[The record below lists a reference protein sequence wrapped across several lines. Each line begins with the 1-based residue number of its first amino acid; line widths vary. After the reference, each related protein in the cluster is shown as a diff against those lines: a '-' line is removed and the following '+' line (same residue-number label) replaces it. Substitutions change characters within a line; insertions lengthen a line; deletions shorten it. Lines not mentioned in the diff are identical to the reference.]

1 MLWCLGLGGRM
12 TFAKFLLPCLFLH
25 SICEGSNQAPRF
37 VNYFFSSYLLIYED
51 MPVGSS
57 VAQLKATDP
66 EDEPLIYGVSGEEA
80 MRYFSVNKDTGVVWL
95 RQQLDRETKSEMQV
109 EFYVSD
115 NQEVVKDTVSIQI
128 GDVNDNAPIFHG
140 QPYAVHIPENTLV
153 GRSVF
158 MVNATDPD
166 QGTGGSVLFSFQPPS
181 PFFSI
186 DGARGTVTVI
196 RALDFETTSAYQLT
210 VNATDQDKLRPLS
223 RLANLA
229 ISITDVQ
236 DMDPVFTN
244 LPYSTNIEE
253 DVLLGYEVRKITA
266 IDQDLGRPRGIGYT
280 IISGNTNSVF
290 ALDYISGSLTVNG
303 QLDREN
309 PLYSAGFTLTVKA
322 TELKDDRSPSEATV
336 MTTFTILLIDKNDNA
351 PKFNSSEY
359 RVRIT
364 ELAQVGFAL
373 PLFIQAEDK
382 DEGVNSM
389 FQVFLTGNNSDY
401 FTISPTAV
409 QGRADIRMRVAM
421 PLDFERIRSY
431 SFSLYANESM
441 SDHVG
446 FARIFI
452 ELINENDNRPIFSR
466 PLYNISLP
474 ENTPPGT
481 SLLRILA
488 TDGDAGTFGIV
499 RYYFSDEPDQF
510 SLDEETGWV
519 ILRASLDYELM
530 RRFTL
535 TVLARDGGG
544 EETTGRIRVNVL
556 DINDNAPLFQKEAYV
571 GSLRENE
578 QAVQAV
584 ARIRATDEDSPPNN
598 FLVYT
603 ITSASAFPSY
613 FSIIMVEGYAVI
625 SVTRPLDYE
634 QVPKGMIYLTVMAK
648 DGGNPGLNSTVP
660 VTVEVIDEND
670 NPPEFSKSSYIV
682 KIPENIIAGATVLVV
697 NATDLDASREFGQAS
712 LIYSLEG
719 SSQFRLNSR
728 SGEITTTA
736 LLDRELKSEYILI
749 VRAVDGGVG
758 PQQKTG
764 IATVNITILDI
775 NDNAPVWRDEPYH
788 TNVVEMSP
796 VNTDVISVLAVDP
809 DNGENGTV
817 MYSISPEN
825 PFYAINSSTGK
836 IRTSGLTLDRESSN
850 HRDAV
855 LMRTIIISAVDGGV
869 PALRASASTTVFVN
883 LLDLNDND
891 PTFLNLPFTAE
902 VPEGL
907 PIGSS
912 VFRVQVTD
920 PDEDK
925 NGLITMALQ
934 MGMPRLDFYL
944 NTSIGVLTSTEVLD
958 REQIG
963 QYHLRIIAYD
973 AGKFPRTSTS
983 TLTITVLD
991 VNDETPTFN
1000 PRVYNV
1006 SVKESV
1012 PRDHIV
1018 ARLICSDNDA
1028 GLNAELSYFITGGNQ
1043 DGKFSVGFR
1052 DGVVRTVV
1060 GLDREAQAAYT
1071 LIVEAI
1077 DNGPAGSRR
1086 TGTATV
1092 FVEVQDVNDNRPI
1105 FLQNSY
1111 ETSVLESV
1119 PQGTSILQVQ
1129 AMDSD
1134 QGENGRVLY
1143 RILTGNSNNMFSI
1156 HQQTGL
1162 VTRGLRALD
1171 RETSNSHVL
1180 EVEAYNSDEGSM
1192 RSSVR
1197 VIIYVD
1203 DANDEVPV
1211 FTQQQYNR
1219 LGLRETAG
1227 IGTSVI
1233 VVRATDPDTGDG
1245 GSVSYTLVSGS
1256 DHKFEVD
1263 ASTGLV
1269 TTVDSLDYETK
1280 TTYLMNISATDQAP
1294 PFHQGFCTVYV
1305 TLLNELDEAV
1315 AFFSAGYEAS
1325 LRENIATGT
1334 EVVQVQAQSADNLNQ
1349 LTYRFDPDT
1358 SPVALALFKIDSVTG
1373 RITVTG
1379 LLDREKGDMYTLTVV
1394 ADNGGPR
1401 KDSTVKVS
1409 ITILD
1414 ENDNSPEFDITS
1426 DTSVDIPENTPMGER
1441 VAVVLGRDKDAR
1453 LNGLVNFT
1461 LVAGNMEDV
1470 FKIKTVNHT
1479 YGEVYVN
1486 APLDRESVDRYLLKV
1501 RAIDNG
1507 SPPRHTDHSLTI
1519 NILDVNDNPPVI
1531 ESPRGYNVSIS
1542 ENVGGGTSVLRVM
1555 ATDQDIGPNAMLFYY
1570 ITAGNQDLTFRMD
1583 RVTGEM
1589 VTRPAPPDRERQQE
1603 YRLTVTVEDDGTP
1616 PLSTSTTIY
1625 VRIVDENDN
1634 APEFPE
1640 EEYVTVLSEG
1650 PDTVG
1655 ATIATVT
1662 AIDPDED
1669 LNGTLRYAIAQG
1681 NLIQTFR
1688 IDSITGRIT
1697 AVKELDYEIS
1707 NGHYTLVVT
1716 ATDQCPNP
1724 TLRLTSSTTVLVN
1737 VLDVNDVTP
1746 TFPRA
1751 FEGPFEV
1758 TEGQPGP
1765 RVWTLRASDEDSGIN
1780 GKVEYSITSGD
1791 HQNEF
1796 MVSPVEGELR
1806 VRKDV
1811 ELDRETTPYYNI
1823 TITARD
1829 LGTPP
1834 RNSSVVVG
1842 VHVRDINDNDPVLLN
1857 LPFNTSVS
1865 EGASIHTSVARVRA
1879 RDADSGRNALL
1890 TYNITAGNRD
1900 GAFYINDTTGVVQ
1913 VNRPLDRER
1922 VAEYR
1927 LTITVKDNPENARI
1941 ARRDSDLLVI
1951 TILDENDNRPM
1962 FTRTSYRAEIT
1973 ENSAAGSTV
1982 TVLNGPVLAK
1992 DKDIGPNALVKYR
2005 LLGIRVDLF
2014 TVDAN
2019 TGVIHVHQGA
2029 NLDREA
2035 FQEPRV
2041 ELFLVAEDIGG
2052 LNSSVPLTVTILD
2065 QNDNPPV
2072 FSPSSFSV
2080 RLPENSPTGVVVTQL
2095 SAADAD
2101 SGSNGWLM
2109 YRLEGGAQ
2117 DRFVVDPVSGAVLVG
2132 NTTLDREE
2140 RGSYRLVVMATDRG
2154 TPPMSGTAT
2163 LSVILDD
2170 VNDSRPRF
2178 IEPVTMIN
2186 VNESTPPGV
2195 VVATLTAEDPDLH
2208 PRLEYYIISVEAK
2221 DDGNNPVDGLQESF
2235 GIDLHTGAVFVRNP
2249 LNRELVAT
2257 FEIIVSVHDNASEV
2271 IDKSGSVP
2279 NARLSINVLD
2289 VNDNAP
2295 RFRPFGVSNFT
2306 EKILEG
2312 AQPGTTLLSVS
2323 AVDPDKGPNGQVIYQ
2338 LLHLPRGGYVR
2349 LEDPSIGKIVAN
2361 RTVDFEQVQWLNFT
2375 IRAQDHGS
2383 PPRIAELPVFLRI
2396 VDVNDNNPVFLQ
2408 PAYQEPVFEN
2418 ANLDTTIVRV
2428 SATDADS
2435 GLFAVIEY
2443 SLVDGEGK
2451 FAIKPST
2458 GEIYIISP
2466 LDRETKD
2473 HYTLTAVARDNPGGS
2488 PNNRRENSVQV
2499 LVTILD
2505 VNDYR
2510 PRFLERVFNTSV
2522 FENEPSG
2529 TSVITVRATD
2539 LDEGENGAVLYSM
2552 LGAHS
2557 DAFSL
2562 DPNTGL
2568 VRSRRLL
2575 QSSEHFNLTVV
2586 ATDQG
2591 RPPLW
2596 GTADLIIAVIDV
2608 NDNRPVFI
2616 RPANGTII
2624 HISEEQP
2631 PGLPVYEVHAT
2642 DSDEGVNGEVRYAFL
2657 QTGAGN
2663 RDWENFHIDATS
2675 GVITTTV
2682 KLDREKQALLSL
2694 IIVARDLGQPV
2705 PFETTQP
2712 LQVALLDIDDNEPVF
2727 LKPPRGSLPY
2737 QKLTVPEHSRPGTVV
2752 GNVTRAVDADE
2763 GSNAVVYYFIAGGNS
2778 DGNFGLSL
2786 EGELKVHR
2794 DLDREETPFY
2804 SIIVKA
2810 SSNRSWTPPR
2820 GQRAARTKALDPA
2833 RDPSLLEVRIELDDI
2848 NDQKPRFTK
2857 AEYTAGVAAN
2867 AKVGSE
2873 LIKVVALDNDIGN
2886 NSLVE
2891 YHIVTMRYFQSQ
2903 SNGSEDVGNFFIIG
2917 LKDGIIRT
2925 HDLLTTFNP
2934 GFFQLEILACD
2945 FAGHSTTTNV
2955 NIYILRDDQRV
2966 KVVFNEIP
2974 DAVRENEEDFVNL
2987 LSNITGAIVNLDDI
3001 QFHVDKKGR
3010 VNYGQT
3016 DMLIH
3021 VVNNQTNTILDVE
3034 RVIQMIDE
3042 NKEQLKNLFRTHN
3055 VVDVQPAVTDK
3066 LPDDITTLQLVIII
3080 LAVLLCLAGILF
3092 VTMNWHY
3099 RRVHQRKLKAIV
3111 AGSTGNQGLMD
3122 ILDMPNTNKYS
3133 FEGANPVWLDPF
3145 CRNLELAT
3153 QANHEDDL
3161 PENLSDIT
3169 DLWNSPART
3178 HGTFGR
3184 EPQAKPEDDRYLRA
3198 AIQEYDNIAK
3208 LGQIMREG
3216 PIKGSL
3222 LNVVLDDYL
3231 RLKNLFAARLITI
3244 STGQGDHSS
3253 ITELIQS
3260 DLDEEE
3266 DERLGMGGGRGTL
3279 RFKHK
3284 LPVELKGPEGVHVV
3298 HGSTGTLLT
3307 SDLNSLP
3314 EDDQRALA
3322 RSLEALNADGGLY
3335 SERNARTESAKSTPM
3350 HRHKDGDNLS
3360 DSPLEITEL

>member
-1 MLWCLGLGGRM
+1 MSWSVGLGGRM
-12 TFAKFLLPCLFLH
+12 AIAKLLFPFLLLH
-25 SICEGSNQAPRF
+25 SFCEGSNQPPRF
-37 VNYFFSSYLLIYED
+37 LNFFFSTYLLIYED
-51 MPVGSS
+51 APVGSS
-57 VAQLKATDP
+57 VAQLNALDP
-66 EDEPLIYGVSGEEA
+66 EGEPLIYGVSGEEA
-80 MRYFSVNKDTGVVWL
+80 VRYFSVNKDTGVVWL

-109 EFYVSD
+109 EFFVSD
-115 NQEVVKDTVSIQI
+115 SQEVVKDTVNIQI
-128 GDVNDNAPIFHG
+128 GDVNDNAPVFHG
-140 QPYAVHIPENTLV
+140 QPYTVRIPENTAV

-181 PFFSI
+181 AFFSI

-196 RALDFETTSAYQLT
+196 KPLDYETTSAYTLT
-210 VNATDQDKLRPLS
+210 VNATDQDKVRPLS

-229 ISITDVQ
+229 ITITDVQ
-236 DMDPVFTN
+236 DMDPIFTN

-253 DVLLGYEVRKITA
+253 DVPLGFEVRKITA
-266 IDQDLGRPRGIGYT
+266 IDQDLGQPRGIGYT

-309 PLYSAGFTLTVKA
+309 PLYSAGFSLTVRA
-322 TELKDDRSPSEATV
+322 TELNDDRSPSGATV
-336 MTTFTILLIDKNDNA
+336 RTTFTILLIDKNDNA
-351 PKFNSSEY
+351 PTFNSSEY
-359 RVRIT
+359 RVLIT

-389 FQVFLTGNNSDY
+389 FQVFLRGNNSDY

-409 QGRADIRMRVAM
+409 QGRADIRVRVAL
-421 PLDFERIRSY
+421 PLDFENIRSY

-446 FARIFI
+446 FARVFI
-452 ELINENDNRPIFSR
+452 DLINENDNRPIFST

-474 ENTPPGT
+474 ENTRPGT

-488 TDGDAGTFGIV
+488 TDRDAGIFGIV

-519 ILRASLDYELM
+519 ILRDSLDYELM

-544 EETTGRIRVNVL
+544 EETTGRVRVNVL
-556 DINDNAPLFQKEAYV
+556 DVNDNAPLFQKDAYA

-578 QAVQAV
+578 QAVQVV
-584 ARIRATDEDSPPNN
+584 ARVRATDEDSPPNN
-598 FLVYT
+598 VLTYT
-603 ITSASAFPSY
+603 ITSTSAFPSF

-634 QVPKGMIYLTVMAK
+634 QVPDGVVHLTVMAK
-648 DGGNPGLNSTVP
+648 DGGNPALNSTVP
-660 VTVEVIDEND
+660 VRVEVIDEND
-670 NPPEFSKSSYIV
+670 NPPEFSKQSYII
-682 KIPENIIAGATVLVV
+682 KIQENIIAGATVLLV
-697 NATDLDASREFGQAS
+697 NATDLDASREYGQAS

-775 NDNAPVWRDEPYH
+775 NDNAPVWRNEPYL
-788 TNVVEMSP
+788 TNIVEMSP
-796 VNTDVISVLAVDP
+796 MNTDVFSVLAFDP

-817 MYSISPEN
+817 VYRISPEN
-825 PFYAINSSTGK
+825 PFYTISSSTGK

-850 HRDAV
+850 ARDTQ
-855 LMRTIIISAVDGGV
+855 LMRSIIISAADNGTT
-869 PALRASASTTVFVN
+869 PLHASASATVFVN

-891 PTFLNLPFTAE
+891 PTFLNLPFVAE

-912 VFRVQVTD
+912 VFRVQVED
-920 PDEDK
+920 PDEDA

-944 NTSIGVLTSTEVLD
+944 NTSTGVLRSVAVLD

-983 TLTITVLD
+983 TLTVTILD

-1006 SVKESV
+1006 SLKEDV

-1018 ARLICSDNDA
+1018 ARLSCSDNDA

-1060 GLDREAQAAYT
+1060 GLDRETQEAYT
-1071 LIVEAI
+1071 LVVEAI

-1111 ETSVLESV
+1111 ETSILESV
-1119 PQGTSILQVQ
+1119 PQRTSILKVQ
-1129 AMDSD
+1129 ATDAD
-1134 QGENGRVLY
+1134 QGENGKVLY
-1143 RILTGNSNNMFSI
+1143 RILTGNSNNLFSI
-1156 HQQTGL
+1156 DNQTGL
-1162 VTRGLRALD
+1162 VTRGPRALD
-1171 RETSNSHVL
+1171 RETSSSHVL
-1180 EVEAYNSDEGSM
+1180 EVVAYNSDEGSM

-1245 GSVSYTLVSGS
+1245 GAVAYALVSGS
-1256 DHKFEVD
+1256 DRKFEVD
-1263 ASTGLV
+1263 VSTGLI
-1269 TTVDSLDYETK
+1269 TTVDYLDYETK
-1280 TTYLMNISATDQAP
+1280 TTYLMNVSATDQAP
-1294 PFHQGFCTVYV
+1294 PFHQRFCTVYV

-1334 EVVQVQAQSADNLNQ
+1334 EVVQVRAQSADNLNQ

-1358 SPVALALFKIDSVTG
+1358 SPAALALFKIDSVTG

-1379 LLDREKGDMYTLTVV
+1379 QLDREKGDVYTLTVV
-1394 ADNGGPR
+1394 ADDGGPK

-1426 DTSVDIPENTPMGER
+1426 DTSVDILESTPMGKR
-1441 VAVVLGRDKDAR
+1441 VAVVLGRDKDAA

-1470 FKIKTVNHT
+1470 FKIKTLNDT
-1479 YGEVYVN
+1479 YGEVFVN
-1486 APLDRESVDRYLLKV
+1486 AALDRESVDRYLLKV

-1507 SPPRHTDHSLTI
+1507 SPPRYTDHSLTI
-1519 NILDVNDNPPVI
+1519 NILDINDNAPVI
-1531 ESPRGYNVSIS
+1531 ESQRGYNVSIS
-1542 ENVGGGTSVLRVM
+1542 ENVGGGTSVLRVI
-1555 ATDQDIGPNAMLFYY
+1555 ATDKDIGPNAMLFYY

-1603 YRLTVTVEDDGTP
+1603 YRLTVTVEDDGAP

-1625 VRIVDENDN
+1625 VHIVDENDN

-1640 EEYVTVLSEG
+1640 EDYVTVLSEG
-1650 PDTVG
+1650 PETVG

-1662 AIDPDED
+1662 AIDPDEG
-1669 LNGTLRYAIAQG
+1669 LNGTLRYAIAKG
-1681 NLIQTFR
+1681 NLIQTFN
-1688 IDSITGRIT
+1688 INNITGRIT

-1707 NGHYTLVVT
+1707 NGHYALVVT
-1716 ATDQCPNP
+1716 ATDQCPKP
-1724 TLRLTSSTTVLVN
+1724 ALRLTSSTTVQVN

-1765 RVWTLRASDEDSGIN
+1765 RVWTLRAIDEDSGLN
-1780 GKVEYSITSGD
+1780 GKVEYSITGGD
-1791 HQNEF
+1791 PQSEF
-1796 MVSPVEGELR
+1796 TVSPVEGELR

-1811 ELDRETTPYYNI
+1811 ELDRETTAFYNI
-1823 TITARD
+1823 TVTARD
-1829 LGTPP
+1829 LGTPS
-1834 RNSSVVVG
+1834 RNSSVLVG
-1842 VHVRDINDNDPVLLN
+1842 VNVRDINDNDPVLLN
-1857 LPFNTSVS
+1857 LPYNTSVS
-1865 EGASIHTSVARVRA
+1865 EGAAVHTSVARVQA
-1879 RDADSGRNALL
+1879 RDADSGPNALL
-1890 TYNITAGNRD
+1890 TYNITAGNQD
-1900 GAFYINDTTGVVQ
+1900 GAFYVNDTTGVVQ

-1922 VAEYR
+1922 VAEYT
-1927 LTITVKDNPENARI
+1927 LTITVKDNPENPRI
-1941 ARRDSDLLVI
+1941 ARRDSELLVI
-1951 TILDENDNRPM
+1951 TIMDENDNRPI

-1973 ENSAAGSTV
+1973 ENSEAGSTV
-1982 TVLNGPVLAK
+1982 VVLNGPVLAE
-1992 DKDIGPNALVKYR
+1992 DKDIGPNAVVKYN
-2005 LLGIRVDLF
+2005 LLGARVDLF
-2014 TVDAN
+2014 TVERYS
-2019 TGVIHVHQGA
+2019 GVILVRQGA
-2029 NLDREA
+2029 KLDREA

-2080 RLPENSPTGVVVTQL
+2080 RLPENSPSGVVVTQL
-2095 SAADAD
+2095 SATDAD
-2101 SGSNGWLM
+2101 SGSNGWLV
-2109 YRLEGGAQ
+2109 YRLVSGAQ
-2117 DRFVVDPVSGAVLVG
+2117 DRFVVDPLSGAVLVG
-2132 NTTLDREE
+2132 NSTLDREE

-2154 TPPMSGTAT
+2154 TPTMSGTAT
-2163 LSVILDD
+2163 LTVILDD

-2195 VVATLTAEDPDLH
+2195 VVTTLTAEDPDLN

-2221 DDGNNPVDGLQESF
+2221 DDGNKAVDGLQESF

-2249 LNRELVAT
+2249 INRELVAT

-2271 IDKSGSVP
+2271 IDTSGSVP
-2279 NARLSINVLD
+2279 NARLTINVLD

-2338 LLHLPRGGYVR
+2338 LLHLPRGEYVR
-2349 LEDPSIGKIVAN
+2349 LEDTSTGKIVAN

-2375 IRAQDHGS
+2375 IRAQDHGT
-2383 PPRIAELPVFLRI
+2383 PPRITELPVYLQI
-2396 VDVNDNNPVFLQ
+2396 VDVNDNNPFFLQ
-2408 PAYQEPVFEN
+2408 PSYQEPVFEN
-2418 ANLDTTIVRV
+2418 VDLGTIIVRV
-2428 SATDADS
+2428 KATDADS

-2451 FAIKPST
+2451 FGIKPST
-2458 GEIYIISP
+2458 GEIYILSP

-2488 PNNRRENSVQV
+2488 PNNRRENSIQV
-2499 LVTILD
+2499 LVTVLD
-2505 VNDYR
+2505 INDYR
-2510 PRFLERVFNTSV
+2510 PRFTERVFNTSV

-2529 TSVITVRATD
+2529 TSVITVKAND
-2539 LDEGENGAVLYSM
+2539 LDEGENGVVLYRL
-2552 LGAHS
+2552 LGFHS

-2568 VRSRRLL
+2568 IRSRRLL

-2596 GTADLIIAVIDV
+2596 STADLIITVIDV
-2608 NDNRPVFI
+2608 NDNRPLFV

-2624 HISEEQP
+2624 HIAEEQP

-2642 DSDEGVNGEVRYAFL
+2642 DSDEGVNGEVRYGFL

-2663 RDWENFHIDATS
+2663 RDWENFHIDAMS
-2675 GVITTTV
+2675 GVIVTTV
-2682 KLDREKQALLSL
+2682 KLDREKQALHSL
-2694 IIVARDLGQPV
+2694 IIMARDMGQPV
-2705 PFETTQP
+2705 PYETTQP

-2737 QKLTVPEHSRPGTVV
+2737 HRLAVPEHSRPGTVV

-2763 GSNAVVYYFIAGGNS
+2763 GSNAIVYYFIAGGNS

-2786 EGELKVHR
+2786 DGELKVLK
-2794 DLDREETPFY
+2794 DLDREEIPVY
-2804 SIIVKA
+2804 SIIIKA
-2810 SSNRSWTPPR
+2810 SSNRSWTPTR
-2820 GQRAARTKALDPA
+2820 GQRAARAKALDPA
-2833 RDPSLLEVRIELDDI
+2833 NDPSLLEVHIELEDI

-2857 AEYTAGVAAN
+2857 AEYTAGVAAS
-2867 AKVGSE
+2867 AKVGSD
-2873 LIKVVALDNDIGN
+2873 LIKVVAIDNDIGN
-2886 NSLVE
+2886 NSVVQ
-2891 YHIVTMRYFQSQ
+2891 YHIVTIRYFQSQ
-2903 SNGSEDVGNFFIIG
+2903 SNGSEDVGSIFIIG
-2917 LKDGIIRT
+2917 LADGIIRT
-2925 HDLLTTFNP
+2925 YDLFTAYNP
-2934 GFFQLEILACD
+2934 GYFQLEILACD

-2966 KVVFNEIP
+2966 KIVFNEIP
-2974 DAVRENEEDFVNL
+2974 DIVRENQDEFINL

-3010 VNYGQT
+3010 VSYDKT

-3021 VVNNQTNTILDVE
+3021 VVNNQSNTILDVI
-3034 RVIQMIDE
+3034 RVIKMIDE
-3042 NKEQLKNLFRTHN
+3042 NQEQLRNLFRKYN

-3066 LPDDITTLQLVIII
+3066 LPDDITTLQLVVII
-3080 LAVLLCLAGILF
+3080 LAVLLCLAGVLF

-3099 RRVHQRKLKAIV
+3099 QRVHQRKLKAIV

-3145 CRNLELAT
+3145 CRNLELAA
-3153 QANHEDDL
+3153 QADHEDDL
-3161 PENLSDIT
+3161 PENLSEIT

-3216 PIKGSL
+3216 PIK
-3222 LNVVLDDYL
+3222 
-3231 RLKNLFAARLITI
+3231 
-3244 STGQGDHSS
+3244 
-3253 ITELIQS
+3253 LIQS
-3260 DLDEEE
+3260 DLDDDE
-3266 DERLGMGGGRGTL
+3266 DEQLGMGGGRGTL

-3284 LPVELKGPEGVHVV
+3284 LPMELKGPDGVHVV

-3322 RSLEALNADGGLY
+3322 RSLEALNSDGGLY

-3350 HRHKDGDNLS
+3350 HRHKGENTLS
-3360 DSPLEITEL
+3360 EIPLEITEL

>member
-1 MLWCLGLGGRM
+1 MIWSVGSGGKMAALRL
-12 TFAKFLLPCLFLH
+12 FLPFLLLH
-25 SICEGSNQAPRF
+25 SFCEGYNQPPSF
-37 VNYFFSSYLLIYED
+37 TNYFFSTYLLIYED
-51 MPVGSS
+51 LPIGSS
-57 VAQLKATDP
+57 ITKLTAVDP
-66 EDEPLIYGVSGEEA
+66 EGEPLIFGVSGEEA
-80 MRYFSVNKDTGVVWL
+80 MRYFSVDRNTGVVWL

-115 NQEVVKDTVSIQI
+115 NQEVVRDIVNIQI
-128 GDVNDNAPIFHG
+128 GDVNDNAPSFHG
-140 QPYAVHIPENTLV
+140 QPYSVRIPENIPV
-153 GRSVF
+153 GTSIF

-181 PFFSI
+181 SFFAI
-186 DGARGTVTVI
+186 DGARGTVTVTKG
-196 RALDFETTSAYQLT
+196 LDYETTTAYQLT
-210 VNATDQDKLRPLS
+210 VNATDQDKVRPLS
-223 RLANLA
+223 QLANLA
-229 ISITDVQ
+229 IAITDVQ
-236 DMDPVFTN
+236 DMDPIFTN
-244 LPYSTNIEE
+244 LPYSTNIYEN
-253 DVLLGYEVRKITA
+253 VPLGYEVRKITA
-266 IDQDLGRPRGIGYT
+266 MDQDLGSPRGIGYT
-280 IISGNTNSVF
+280 IVSGNTNSVF

-322 TELKDDRSPSEATV
+322 TELKEDRTPSDATV
-336 MTTFTILLIDKNDNA
+336 RTTFTILLIDINDNA
-351 PKFNSSEY
+351 PTFNSSEY
-359 RVRIT
+359 RVLIT

-373 PLFIQAEDK
+373 PLYIQAEDK

-389 FQVFLTGNNSDY
+389 FQVFLTGNNSEY

-409 QGRADIRMRVAM
+409 QGRADIRVRVAM
-421 PLDFERIRSY
+421 PLDYETIRSFSY
-431 SFSLYANESM
+431 SLFANESM

-446 FARIFI
+446 FARVFI
-452 ELINENDNRPIFSR
+452 DLINENDNRPIFSK

-474 ENTPPGT
+474 ENSPPGMAV
-481 SLLRILA
+481 LKVLA
-488 TDGDAGTFGIV
+488 TDGDAGIFGVV
-499 RYYFSDEPDQF
+499 RYSFTDDPDQF
-510 SLDEETGWV
+510 SIDEGTGWV
-519 ILRASLDYELM
+519 TLKASLDYELM
-530 RRFTL
+530 RRYTL
-535 TVLARDGGG
+535 TVLATDGGG
-544 EETTGRIRVNVL
+544 EETAGRIRVNVL

-571 GSLRENE
+571 GSIRENE
-578 QAVQAV
+578 QTVQSV
-584 ARIRATDEDSPPNN
+584 ARIKATDEDSPPNN
-598 FLVYT
+598 VLTYT
-603 ITSASAFPSY
+603 IISASAFGTY

-625 SVTRPLDYE
+625 SINKPLDYE
-634 QVPKGMIYLTVMAK
+634 KIPNGMIYLTVMAN
-648 DGGNPGLNSTVP
+648 DGGTPSLNSTVP

-670 NPPEFSKSSYIV
+670 NPPEFSKQSYII

-697 NATDLDASREFGQAS
+697 NATDLDASQEFGQAS

-719 SSQFRLNSR
+719 SSQFRINSR

-736 LLDRELKSEYILI
+736 FLDREQKAEYILI

-764 IATVNITILDI
+764 IATVNITVLDI
-775 NDNAPVWRDEPYH
+775 NDNAPVWIDEPYDA
-788 TNVVEMSP
+788 NVVEMSP
-796 VNTDVISVLAVDP
+796 KNTDVISVLAVDP

-817 MYSISPEN
+817 VYSISPVN
-825 PFYAINSSTGK
+825 PFYTIDNRTGK
-836 IRTSGLTLDRESSN
+836 IRTSGLTLDRESTN
-850 HRDAV
+850 VRDAV
-855 LMRTIIISAVDGGV
+855 LMRTIVISAVDRGT
-869 PALRASASTTVFVN
+869 PALRATASATVSVN

-891 PTFLNLPFTAE
+891 PTFLNLPFVAE
-902 VPEGL
+902 ILEGL
-907 PIGSS
+907 PVGTSI
-912 VFRVQVTD
+912 FKVQVED
-920 PDEDK
+920 PDEGK
-925 NGLITMALQ
+925 NGLITMALR
-934 MGMPRLDFYL
+934 MGMPRLDFFL
-944 NTSIGVLTSTEVLD
+944 NSTSGVLTSTAVLD

-963 QYHLRIIAYD
+963 QYFLRIVAYD
-973 AGKFPRTSTS
+973 AGDFPRTSTS
-983 TLTITVLD
+983 TLTVSVLD
-991 VNDETPTFN
+991 VNDETPTFS
-1000 PRVYNV
+1000 PRLYNV
-1006 SVKESV
+1006 SLLENI
-1012 PRDHIV
+1012 PRDYIV
-1018 ARLICSDNDA
+1018 ARLICTDNDT

-1052 DGVVRTVV
+1052 DGIVRTVV
-1060 GLDREAQAAYT
+1060 GLDRETQAAYT
-1071 LIVEAI
+1071 LVVEAI

-1092 FVEVQDVNDNRPI
+1092 FVDVLDVNDNKPI

-1111 ETSVLESV
+1111 ETSILETV

-1129 AMDSD
+1129 ATDAD

-1143 RILTGNSNNMFSI
+1143 RILTGNNNNQFSI
-1156 HQQTGL
+1156 DRLTGL
-1162 VTRGLRALD
+1162 IARGVRALD
-1171 RETSNSHVL
+1171 RETSSSHVL
-1180 EVEAYNSDEGSM
+1180 EVEGYNSDESSM

-1197 VIIYVD
+1197 VIIYVN

-1219 LGLRETAG
+1219 LGLKETAG

-1245 GSVSYTLVSGS
+1245 GAVAYAIVSGS
-1256 DHKFEVD
+1256 DRKFEVD
-1263 ASTGLV
+1263 ASTGLI
-1269 TTVDSLDYETK
+1269 TTVDYLDYETK
-1280 TTYLMNISATDQAP
+1280 TSYLMNISATDQAP
-1294 PFHQGFCTVYV
+1294 PFHQVFCTVYV

-1315 AFFSAGYEAS
+1315 AFLSTSYETS
-1325 LRENIATGT
+1325 IKENIATGT
-1334 EVVQVQAQSADNLNQ
+1334 EVVQVQAKSADNLNQ
-1349 LTYRFDPDT
+1349 MTYRFDPDT
-1358 SPVALALFKIDSVTG
+1358 SPAALALFKIDSVTG

-1379 LLDREKGDMYTLTVV
+1379 LLDREKGALYTLTVV
-1394 ADNGGPR
+1394 ADDGGPK

-1409 ITILD
+1409 VTILD

-1426 DTSVDIPENTPMGER
+1426 ETSVSVPENTAMGTR
-1441 VAVVLGRDKDAR
+1441 VAVMLARDQDAG

-1461 LVAGNMEDV
+1461 LVAGNMQDV
-1470 FKIKTVNHT
+1470 FKINTVNYS
-1479 YGEVYVN
+1479 YGEVFVN

-1501 RAIDNG
+1501 RATDNG
-1507 SPPRHTDHSLTI
+1507 SPPRYTDHALTV

-1531 ESPRGYNVSIS
+1531 ESPRGYNASVN
-1542 ENVGGGTSVLRVM
+1542 ENVGGGTSVLRVV
-1555 ATDQDIGPNAMLFYY
+1555 ATDKDIGSNAMLFYY

-1583 RVTGEM
+1583 RMTGEI
-1589 VTRPAPPDRERQQE
+1589 VTRPSPPDRERQQE
-1603 YRLTVTVEDDGTP
+1603 YRLIVVVEDDGTP
-1616 PLSTSTTIY
+1616 PLSATTT
-1625 VRIVDENDN
+1625 VNVHIVDENDN

-1650 PDTVG
+1650 PETVG

-1662 AIDPDED
+1662 AVDPDEG

-1681 NLIQTFR
+1681 NLVQTFN
-1688 IDSITGRIT
+1688 IDNVTGRIT

-1707 NGHYTLVVT
+1707 NGHYVLVVT
-1716 ATDQCPNP
+1716 ATDQCPKP
-1724 TLRLTSSTTVLVN
+1724 ALRLTSSTTVLVN

-1746 TFPRA
+1746 TFPRRY
-1751 FEGPFEV
+1751 EGPFDV

-1765 RVWTLRASDEDSGIN
+1765 RVWTVKASDEDSGLN
-1780 GKVEYSITSGD
+1780 GKVEYSITGGD
-1791 HQNEF
+1791 PQNEF
-1796 MVSPVEGELR
+1796 TVSPVDGELR

-1811 ELDRETTPYYNI
+1811 ELDRETTAFYNI

-1829 LGTPP
+1829 LGTPS

-1842 VHVRDINDNDPVLLN
+1842 VNVLDINDNDPVILN
-1857 LPFNTSVS
+1857 LPYNTSVS
-1865 EGASIHTSVARVRA
+1865 EAATIHTSVAQVRA
-1879 RDADSGRNALL
+1879 QDADSGRNALL
-1890 TYNITAGNRD
+1890 TYNITAGNQD
-1900 GAFYINDTTGVVQ
+1900 GAFYIVDTTGVVQ
-1913 VNRPLDRER
+1913 VNRPLDREW
-1922 VAEYR
+1922 VAQYV
-1927 LTITVKDNPENARI
+1927 LTITVKDNPENPRN
-1941 ARRDSDLLVI
+1941 ARRDSDFLVV
-1951 TILDENDNRPM
+1951 TILDENDNRPI
-1962 FTRTSYRAEIT
+1962 FTKTSYRAEIL

-1982 TVLNGPVLAK
+1982 TVLNGPILAE
-1992 DKDIGPNALVKYR
+1992 DKDIGLNAVVKYR
-2005 LLGIRVDLF
+2005 LLGARVDLF
-2014 TVDAN
+2014 TVDPD
-2019 TGVIHVHQGA
+2019 TGIILVRQGA
-2029 NLDREA
+2029 KLDREA
-2035 FQEPRV
+2035 FLDPRV
-2041 ELFLVAEDIGG
+2041 ELIIVGEDIGK
-2052 LNSSVPLTVTILD
+2052 LNSSVPVTVTILD

-2072 FSPSSFSV
+2072 FNPSSFSV
-2080 RLPENSPTGVVVTQL
+2080 HLPENSPTGVVVTQL
-2095 SAADAD
+2095 SATDAD

-2109 YRLEGGAQ
+2109 YRLESGAQ
-2117 DRFVVDPVSGAVLVG
+2117 DRFVVDPLSGAVLVG
-2132 NTTLDREE
+2132 NATLDREE
-2140 RGSYRLVVMATDRG
+2140 RASYRLVVMAIDRG
-2154 TPPMSGTAT
+2154 TPPLSGTAT
-2163 LSVILDD
+2163 LTVLLDD

-2178 IEPVTMIN
+2178 LEPVTMIN

-2221 DDGNNPVDGLQESF
+2221 DDGNNPVAGLQNSF

-2257 FEIIVSVHDNASEV
+2257 FEIIVSVHDNASDI
-2271 IDKSGSVP
+2271 IDMSVSIP
-2279 NARLSINVLD
+2279 NARLTINVLD

-2295 RFRPFGVSNFT
+2295 RFRPFGVTNFT
-2306 EKILEG
+2306 EQILEG

-2323 AVDPDKGPNGQVIYQ
+2323 AVDPDKGPNGQVTYE
-2338 LLHLPRGGYVR
+2338 LLNLPRGNYVR

-2361 RTVDFEQVQWLNFT
+2361 QTVDFELIQWLNFT

-2383 PPRIAELPVFLRI
+2383 PPRSAELPVYLRI

-2408 PAYQEPVFEN
+2408 PSYQVPVFEN
-2418 ANLDTTIVRV
+2418 VDLGTTIIRVR
-2428 SATDADS
+2428 ATDADS

-2451 FAIKPST
+2451 FDIRPTT
-2458 GEIYIISP
+2458 GEIYILSP

-2473 HYTLTAVARDNPGGS
+2473 HYTLTAVARDNPGGT

-2499 LVTILD
+2499 LVTVLD

-2510 PRFLERVFNTSV
+2510 PRFVSKVFNTSV

-2529 TSVITVRATD
+2529 TSVITITAID
-2539 LDEGENGAVLYSM
+2539 LDEGQNAALIYTM
-2552 LGAHS
+2552 LGPNM
-2557 DAFSL
+2557 DAFLL
-2562 DPNTGL
+2562 DSITGL

-2575 QSSEHFNLTVV
+2575 QSTERFNFTVV

-2596 GTADLIIAVIDV
+2596 GTADLIITVIDV
-2608 NDNRPVFI
+2608 NDNRPVFV

-2624 HISEEQP
+2624 HITEEQP

-2642 DSDEGVNGEVRYAFL
+2642 DADEGVNGEVRYSFL

-2663 RDWENFHIDATS
+2663 RDWENFRIDAVS

-2682 KLDREKQALLSL
+2682 KLDREKQALYSL

-2705 PFETTQP
+2705 PYETTQP

-2727 LKPPRGSLPY
+2727 LKPPRGSLSY
-2737 QKLTVPEHSRPGTVV
+2737 QKMTVLEESPPGTVV

-2763 GSNAVVYYFIAGGNS
+2763 GANAIVYYFIAAGNN

-2786 EGELKVHR
+2786 DGELRVLKV
-2794 DLDREETPFY
+2794 LDREEVPAY
-2804 SIIVKA
+2804 SIIIKA

-2820 GQRAARTKALDPA
+2820 GQRSIQARALDPTL
-2833 RDPSLLEVRIELDDI
+2833 DPSLLEVQIQLEDI
-2848 NDQKPRFTK
+2848 NDQTPRFTK

-2873 LIKVVALDNDIGN
+2873 LIKVLAIDNDIGN
-2886 NSLVE
+2886 NSLVQ
-2891 YHIVTMRYFQSQ
+2891 YHIVTIRYFQTQ
-2903 SNGSEDVGNFFIIG
+2903 SNGSEDVGNIFIIG
-2917 LKDGIIRT
+2917 LADGIIRT
-2925 HDLLTTFNP
+2925 YDLFTSYNP
-2934 GFFQLEILACD
+2934 GYFQLEILACD
-2945 FAGHSTTTNV
+2945 LAGHSATSNV

-2966 KVVFNEIP
+2966 KIVFNEIP
-2974 DAVRENEEDFVNL
+2974 DWVRENQDDFIGL

-3010 VNYGQT
+3010 VSYAQT

-3042 NKEQLKNLFRTHN
+3042 NKEQLRNLFRTYN
-3055 VVDVQPAVTDK
+3055 VVDVQPAVGDK
-3066 LPDDITTLQLVIII
+3066 LPDDISTLQLVIII

-3111 AGSTGNQGLMD
+3111 AGSSGNQGLMD

-3145 CRNLELAT
+3145 CRNLELAA
-3153 QANHEDDL
+3153 QADHEDDL
-3161 PENLSDIT
+3161 PENLSEIT

-3184 EPQAKPEDDRYLRA
+3184 EPQARPEDDRYLRA

-3222 LNVVLDDYL
+3222 LKVVLDDYL
-3231 RLKNLFAARLITI
+3231 RLKKLFAARLVTV
-3244 STGQGDHSS
+3244 STSQGDKSS

-3260 DLDEEE
+3260 DLDDDE
-3266 DERLGMGGGRGTL
+3266 DERLSVGGGHGTL

-3284 LPVELKGPEGVHVV
+3284 LPMELKGPEGVHVV

-3322 RSLEALNADGGLY
+3322 RSLEALDGGLY

-3350 HRHKDGDNLS
+3350 HRHKDGVS
-3360 DSPLEITEL
+3360 ESPLEVTEL

>member
-1 MLWCLGLGGRM
+1 METYTNLNC
-12 TFAKFLLPCLFLH
+12 
-25 SICEGSNQAPRF
+25 
-37 VNYFFSSYLLIYED
+37 
-51 MPVGSS
+51 SS
-57 VAQLKATDP
+57 VAQLNAVDH
-66 EDEPLIYGVSGEEA
+66 EGEPLMYGVSGEEA
-80 MRYFSVNKDTGVVWL
+80 MRYFSVNRDTGVVWL

-115 NQEVVKDTVSIQI
+115 NQEVVKDTVNIQI
-128 GDVNDNAPIFHG
+128 GDVNDNAPNFHG
-140 QPYAVHIPENTLV
+140 QPYTVSIPENTAV
-153 GRSVF
+153 GRAIFV
-158 MVNATDPD
+158 VNASDPD

-181 PFFSI
+181 SFFAI
-186 DGARGTVTVI
+186 DSARGTVTVTSP
-196 RALDFETTSAYQLT
+196 LDYETTSAYQLT
-210 VNATDQDKLRPLS
+210 VNATDQDKIRPLS
-223 RLANLA
+223 RLASLA
-229 ISITDVQ
+229 ITITDVQ
-236 DMDPVFTN
+236 DMDPIFTN
-244 LPYSTNIEE
+244 LPYSTNIQE
-253 DVLLGYEVRKITA
+253 DVPLGYEVRKITA

-309 PLYSAGFTLTVKA
+309 PLYSAGFTLTVRA
-322 TELKDDRSPSEATV
+322 TELNDDRSPTTATV
-336 MTTFTILLIDKNDNA
+336 RTTFTILLIDKNDNA

-389 FQVFLTGNNSDY
+389 FQVFLTGNNSEY

-421 PLDFERIRSY
+421 PLDYEYIRSY
-431 SFSLYANESM
+431 SFSLFANESI
-441 SDHVG
+441 SEHVG
-446 FARIFI
+446 FARVFI

-488 TDGDAGTFGIV
+488 TDGDDGTFGIV

-510 SLDEETGWV
+510 SIDEETGWV
-519 ILRASLDYELM
+519 VLKAGLDYELM

-556 DINDNAPLFQKEAYV
+556 DVNDNAPLFQKEAYS

-578 QAVQAV
+578 QTVQPV

-598 FLVYT
+598 FLTYT
-603 ITSASAFPSY
+603 ISSASAFPDY
-613 FSIIMVEGYAVI
+613 FTIIMVEGYAVI
-625 SVTRPLDYE
+625 SVIRPLDYE
-634 QVPKGMIYLTVMAK
+634 KVPKGIIYLTVMAK
-648 DGGNPGLNSTVP
+648 DGGNPPLNSTVP

-670 NPPEFSKSSYIV
+670 NPPEFSRQSYIIR
-682 KIPENIIAGATVLVV
+682 IPENIIAGATVLLV

-736 LLDRELKSEYILI
+736 FLDRELKSEYILI

-775 NDNAPVWRDEPYH
+775 NDNAPMWRDEPYDA
-788 TNVVEMSP
+788 NVVEMSP
-796 VNTDVISVLAVDP
+796 INTDVISVLAVDP

-817 MYSISPEN
+817 VYSINPEN
-825 PFYAINSSTGK
+825 PFYTINSSTGK

-850 HRDAV
+850 PGDTV
-855 LMRTIIISAVDGGV
+855 LMRTIVVSAVDRGT
-869 PALRASASTTVFVN
+869 PPLRASVSATVFVN

-891 PTFLNLPFTAE
+891 PKFLNLPSVAE

-912 VFRVQVTD
+912 FFRVQVED

-925 NGLITMALQ
+925 NGLITLALQ
-934 MGMPRLDFYL
+934 MGMPRLDFHL
-944 NTSIGVLTSTEVLD
+944 NTSTGVLTSSAVLD
-958 REQIG
+958 REKIG
-963 QYHLRIIAYD
+963 QYQLRIIAYD
-973 AGKFPRTSTS
+973 AGRFPRTSTS
-983 TLTITVLD
+983 TLTVVVLD

-1006 SVKESV
+1006 SLKESV
-1012 PRDHIV
+1012 PRDYIV
-1018 ARLICSDNDA
+1018 TRLSCSDNDA
-1028 GLNAELSYFITGGNQ
+1028 GLNAELSYFITDGNQ

-1060 GLDREAQAAYT
+1060 GLDRETQAAYT
-1071 LIVEAI
+1071 LIIEAI
-1077 DNGPAGSRR
+1077 DNGPAGSRQ

-1111 ETSVLESV
+1111 ETSILESV

-1129 AMDSD
+1129 ATDAD

-1143 RILTGNSNNMFSI
+1143 RILTGNSNNLFSI
-1156 HQQTGL
+1156 DRQTGL
-1162 VTRGLRALD
+1162 VTRGLRALN
-1171 RETSNSHVL
+1171 RETSSSHML

-1227 IGTSVI
+1227 VGTSVI

-1245 GSVSYTLVSGS
+1245 GAVAYAIVSGS
-1256 DHKFEVD
+1256 DRKFEVD
-1263 ASTGLV
+1263 VSTGLV
-1269 TTVDSLDYETK
+1269 TTVDYLDYETK
-1280 TTYLMNISATDQAP
+1280 TSYLMNVSATDQAP
-1294 PFHQGFCTVYV
+1294 PFHRGFCTVYV

-1334 EVVQVQAQSADNLNQ
+1334 EVVQVQAKSADNLNQ

-1358 SPVALALFKIDSVTG
+1358 SPAALALFKIDSVTG

-1379 LLDREKGDMYTLTVV
+1379 LLDRERGDMYTLTVV
-1394 ADNGGPR
+1394 ADDGGPK
-1401 KDSTVKVS
+1401 KDSTVVS

-1426 DTSVDIPENTPMGER
+1426 DTSVSILENTPMGKK
-1441 VAVVLGRDKDAR
+1441 VAVVLGKDRDAG

-1461 LVAGNMEDV
+1461 LVAGNMKDV
-1470 FKIKTVNHT
+1470 FMIKTVNNT

-1501 RAIDNG
+1501 RATDNG
-1507 SPPRHTDHSLTI
+1507 SPPRQTDHSLTI
-1519 NILDVNDNPPVI
+1519 NILDVNDNAPVI
-1531 ESPRGYNVSIS
+1531 ESQRGYNVSVS
-1542 ENVGGGTSVLRVM
+1542 ENVGGGTSVLHVT
-1555 ATDQDIGPNAMLFYY
+1555 ATDRDIGPNAMLFYY
-1570 ITAGNQDLTFRMD
+1570 LTAGNQDLTFRMD

-1589 VTRPAPPDRERQQE
+1589 VTRPAPPDRERQAE

-1634 APEFPE
+1634 APVFRNMD
-1640 EEYVTVLSEG
+1640 YVTELNEG
-1650 PDTVG
+1650 PKTVG
-1655 ATIATVT
+1655 VTIATVT
-1662 AIDPDED
+1662 AIDPDEG
-1669 LNGTLRYAIAQG
+1669 LNGTLRYAIASG
-1681 NLIQTFR
+1681 NLMQTFN
-1688 IDSITGRIT
+1688 INSVTGTIT
-1697 AVKELDYEIS
+1697 AVKELDFEIS
-1707 NGHYTLVVT
+1707 KGHYSLVVT
-1716 ATDQCPNP
+1716 ATDQCPIP
-1724 TLRLTSSTTVLVN
+1724 ALRLTSSTTVLVT
-1737 VLDVNDVTP
+1737 VMDVNDVTP

-1751 FEGPFEV
+1751 YEGPFEV

-1765 RVWTLRASDEDSGIN
+1765 RVWTLRASDEDSGDN
-1780 GKVEYSITSGD
+1780 GKVEYSITDGD
-1791 HQNEF
+1791 FQNEF
-1796 MVSPVEGELR
+1796 VVSPVDGELR

-1811 ELDRETTPYYNI
+1811 ELDRETTAFYNI
-1823 TITARD
+1823 TVTARD
-1829 LGTPP
+1829 LGKPS

-1842 VHVRDINDNDPVLLN
+1842 VYVLDINDNNPVLLN
-1857 LPFNTSVS
+1857 LPYNTSVS
-1865 EGASIHTSVARVRA
+1865 EGAPIHTSVARVRA
-1879 RDADSGRNALL
+1879 QDADSGRNALL
-1890 TYNITAGNRD
+1890 TYNITAGNQD

-1922 VAEYR
+1922 VPEYT
-1927 LTITVKDNPENARI
+1927 LTITVKDNPENPRI
-1941 ARRDSDLLVI
+1941 ARRDSDFLVI
-1951 TILDENDNRPM
+1951 TILDENDNRPV

-1982 TVLNGPVLAK
+1982 TVLNGPVLAE
-1992 DKDIGPNALVKYR
+1992 DKDIGRNAVVKYR
-2005 LLGIRVDLF
+2005 LLGPRVDLF
-2014 TVDAN
+2014 TVDAD
-2019 TGVIHVHQGA
+2019 TGVILVRQRA
-2029 NLDREA
+2029 ELDREA

-2041 ELFLVAEDIGG
+2041 ELFLVGEDIGG
-2052 LNSSVPLTVTILD
+2052 LNNSVPLTVTILD

-2080 RLPENSPTGVVVTQL
+2080 RLPENRPAGAGVRAVEQKSAFSTL
-2095 SAADAD
+2095 SATDAD
-2101 SGSNGWLM
+2101 S
-2109 YRLEGGAQ
+2109 
-2117 DRFVVDPVSGAVLVG
+2117 
-2132 NTTLDREE
+2132 EE
-2140 RGSYRLVVMATDRG
+2140 RGSYRLVIIATDRG

-2163 LSVILDD
+2163 LTVILDD

-2178 IEPVTMIN
+2178 IQPVTMIN

-2195 VVATLTAEDPDLH
+2195 VVATLTAEDPDLQ

-2221 DDGNNPVDGLQESF
+2221 DDGNKPVDGLQESHWF
-2235 GIDLHTGAVFVRNP
+2235 CVFLCELSGAVFVRNP

-2257 FEIIVSVHDNASEV
+2257 FEIIVSVHDNASHV

-2279 NARLSINVLD
+2279 NARLTINVLD

-2295 RFRPFGVSNFT
+2295 RFRPFGVTNFT
-2306 EKILEG
+2306 ETILEG

-2323 AVDPDKGPNGQVIYQ
+2323 AVDPDKGPNGQVTYE

-2349 LEDPSIGKIVAN
+2349 LEDPSVGKIVAN
-2361 RTVDFEQVQWLNFT
+2361 QTVDFEQVQWLNFT
-2375 IRAQDHGS
+2375 IRARDNGT
-2383 PPRIAELPVFLRI
+2383 PPRFAELPVYLHI
-2396 VDVNDNNPVFLQ
+2396 VDVNDNNPVFVQLS
-2408 PAYQEPVFEN
+2408 YQEQVFEN
-2418 ANLDTTIVRV
+2418 VALGTTIVRV
-2428 SATDADS
+2428 QATDSDS
-2435 GLFAVIEY
+2435 GLFAVLEY

-2451 FAIKPST
+2451 FAIRPST
-2458 GEIYIISP
+2458 GEIYIQSP

-2473 HYTLTAVARDNPGGS
+2473 RYTLTAVARDNPGGS

-2499 LVTILD
+2499 LVTVLD
-2505 VNDYR
+2505 INDYR
-2510 PRFLERVFNTSV
+2510 PRFSEQVYNTSV

-2529 TSVITVRATD
+2529 SSVITIKATD
-2539 LDEGENGAVLYSM
+2539 LDEGTNGVVLYRM
-2552 LGAHS
+2552 LGPHA

-2575 QSSEHFNLTVV
+2575 QSSERFNFTVV

-2596 GTADLIIAVIDV
+2596 GTANLIITVIDV
-2608 NDNRPVFI
+2608 NDNRPVFV

-2624 HISEEQP
+2624 NILEHSP
-2631 PGLPVYEVHAT
+2631 PGST
-2642 DSDEGVNGEVRYAFL
+2642 
-2657 QTGAGN
+2657 
-2663 RDWENFHIDATS
+2663 
-2675 GVITTTV
+2675 
-2682 KLDREKQALLSL
+2682 
-2694 IIVARDLGQPV
+2694 
-2705 PFETTQP
+2705 
-2712 LQVALLDIDDNEPVF
+2712 
-2727 LKPPRGSLPY
+2727 
-2737 QKLTVPEHSRPGTVV
+2737 V

-2763 GSNAVVYYFIAGGNS
+2763 GSNAMVYYFIAGHSSSLIHKECFFCKTSSSQFILSPLYGHMNVFVLQKLENNEDICIDPAVFVLCLKLVPSFLSLPEGGNS
-2778 DGNFGLSL
+2778 DGNFNLST
-2786 EGELKVHR
+2786 EGELKVCK
-2794 DLDREETPFY
+2794 DLDREEIPVY
-2804 SIIVKA
+2804 YIIIKA
-2810 SSNRSWTPPR
+2810 SSNKSWTPPR
-2820 GQRAARTKALDPA
+2820 GQRSLRAKALDPA
-2833 RDPSLLEVRIELDDI
+2833 QDPSLLEVRIELEDI
-2848 NDQKPRFTK
+2848 NDQTPRFMK
-2857 AEYTAGVAAN
+2857 ANYTAGVVAN

-2873 LIKVVALDNDIGN
+2873 LIKVVAIDNDIGN
-2886 NSLVE
+2886 NSMVQ
-2891 YHIVTMRYFQSQ
+2891 YHIVTIRYFHSQ
-2903 SNGSEDVGNFFIIG
+2903 SNGSEDVGTVFTIG
-2917 LKDGIIRT
+2917 LTDGIIRT
-2925 HDLLTTFNP
+2925 YDLFTAFNP
-2934 GFFQLEILACD
+2934 GYFWLEILACD
-2945 FAGHSTTTNV
+2945 IAGHSTTTNV
-2955 NIYILRDDQRV
+2955 HIYILRDDQRV
-2966 KVVFNEIP
+2966 KIVFNEIP
-2974 DAVRENEEDFVNL
+2974 DLVRKNQEEFISL

-3001 QFHVDKKGR
+3001 QFHVDKKGK
-3010 VNYGQT
+3010 VNYVQT

-3021 VVNNQTNTILDVE
+3021 VVNSQTNTILDVE
-3034 RVIQMIDE
+3034 RVIQVIDE
-3042 NKEQLKNLFRTHN
+3042 NKEQLRNLFRTYN
-3055 VVDVQPAVTDK
+3055 VVDIQPAVGDK

-3080 LAVLLCLAGILF
+3080 LAVLLCFAGILF

-3099 RRVHQRKLKAIV
+3099 PVFLLHQTFPYH
-3111 AGSTGNQGLMD
+3111 TGNQGLMD

-3145 CRNLELAT
+3145 CRNLELAA
-3153 QANHEDDL
+3153 QADHEDDL
-3161 PENLSDIT
+3161 PENLSEIT

-3208 LGQIMREG
+3208 LGHIMREG
-3216 PIKGSL
+3216 PIK
-3222 LNVVLDDYL
+3222 V
-3231 RLKNLFAARLITI
+3231 RP
-3244 STGQGDHSS
+3244 GDLVMHTHA
-3253 ITELIQS
+3253 ITEVSFVFFLHPS
-3260 DLDEEE
+3260 
-3266 DERLGMGGGRGTL
+3266 
-3279 RFKHK
+3279 
-3284 LPVELKGPEGVHVV
+3284 
-3298 HGSTGTLLT
+3298 
-3307 SDLNSLP
+3307 
-3314 EDDQRALA
+3314 
-3322 RSLEALNADGGLY
+3322 
-3335 SERNARTESAKSTPM
+3335 
-3350 HRHKDGDNLS
+3350 
-3360 DSPLEITEL
+3360 